1 MHFEKKERTEKVLGE
16 NSNEYGMKSVSK
28 VPDEASCPQSR
39 GAAIISASGFNLVGA
54 RAKPQGCL
62 SHCLLCFPDL
72 RDPPPTTFLRA
83 RSQRNDIN
91 SINNNGFLNIIQ

>member
-39 GAAIISASGFNLVGA
+39 GSASISASGFNLVAA

-62 SHCLLCFPDL
+62 PIPLFTLLYATHLPQLSCVPD
-72 RDPPPTTFLRA
+72 P
-83 RSQRNDIN
+83 QRNDIN
-91 SINNNGFLNIIQ
+91 PFHNNGFINIIQ